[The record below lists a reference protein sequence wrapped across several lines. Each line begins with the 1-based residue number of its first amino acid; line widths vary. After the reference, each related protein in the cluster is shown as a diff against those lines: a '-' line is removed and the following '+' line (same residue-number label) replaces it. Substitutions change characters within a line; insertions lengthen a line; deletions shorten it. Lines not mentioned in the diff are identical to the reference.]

1 MVAKQFISEAVY
13 HQRLQQI
20 QWAWLGKYFAHTTL
34 DTSPPPALPA
44 RVQPPEMDVRKYR
57 LCKLPHSQP
66 ASSYLIL
73 PWLWK
78 HFWGG
83 GCAIIDAIFHTHTY
97 VYLPF
102 PDKQPSTF
110 NPLILWENAISL
122 SSHCNNNLFI
132 ACFPLMTAIDNLIS
146 YNYYKL
152 FCLTQHSSSSSL
164 PVWLGVNMY
173 IAGQVIW

>member
-1 MVAKQFISEAVY
+1 
-13 HQRLQQI
+13 
-20 QWAWLGKYFAHTTL
+20 
-34 DTSPPPALPA
+34 
-44 RVQPPEMDVRKYR
+44 MDVRKYR
-57 LCKLPHSQP
+57 LCKLPHSRP

-78 HFWGG
+78 YFWVGG
-83 GCAIIDAIFHTHTY
+83 SAVQLLMQFFTHTHTY
-97 VYLPF
+97 ECLHF

-152 FCLTQHSSSSSL
+152 FCLTQHPSSSTSL
-164 PVWLGVNMY
+164 PVWLGVNISLHY
-173 IAGQVIW
+173 LVKWYGKCLLLPWQLLNNYTFNKFIYLCILLKVANFVYPISNLIS